1 MIIYSIE
8 FYVEN
13 KFGNDHMYL
22 KNEKDHW
29 ILSLTNTETL
39 LPRHKASLKKAGF
52 NFIQTFKNSWKTTKD
67 PPTPKPVLV
76 NEREARFM

>member
-52 NFIQTFKNSWKTTKD
+52 NFIQTFKNSWEKKLLTLQNTNVK
-67 PPTPKPVLV
+67 KL
-76 NEREARFM
+76 FLQ

>member
-8 FYVEN
+8 FYVERHY
-13 KFGNDHMYL
+13 GQSYMYL
-22 KNEKDHW
+22 KNERDHW

-52 NFIQTFKNSWKTTKD
+52 NFIQVFKN
-67 PPTPKPVLV
+67 
-76 NEREARFM
+76 NENF

>member
-8 FYVEN
+8 FYVERHY
-13 KFGNDHMYL
+13 GQQYMYL
-22 KNEKDHW
+22 KNERDHW

-52 NFIQTFKNSWKTTKD
+52 NFIQVFKN
-67 PPTPKPVLV
+67 
-76 NEREARFM
+76 NENF